1 MLGEVGLVVAD
12 RLHWAGEREELKRPV
27 GVAAGVTGMEW

>member
-1 MLGEVGLVVAD
+1 MLGKVGLVVAD
-12 RLHWAGEREELKRPV
+12 RLHRAGEREEFERPV